1 MQLTELLIIFS
12 LPLIAWFWIDSS
24 KVIESARTVAAKMC
38 KNSNVQ
44 FLDDSVHQRKFSLG
58 KNSYG
63 QLKFE
68 RTYEFEFTNNEH
80 QRYKGELVF
89 AGSQLVSSQMDAYR
103 ILSTDDTM

>member
-12 LPLIAWFWIDSS
+12 LPLVAWFWIDST

-44 FLDDSVHQRKFSLG
+44 FLDDSVHQIKFSFG
-58 KNSYG
+58 KNSHG
-63 QLKFE
+63 QIKFV
-68 RTYEFEFTNNEH
+68 RKYEFEFTNNEH

-89 AGSQLVSSQMDAYR
+89 AGSQLLSSQMDAYR
-103 ILSTDDTM
+103 IISTENIM

>member
-12 LPLIAWFWIDSS
+12 LPLIAWFWIDST
-24 KVIESARTVAAKMC
+24 KVIESARSIASKMC
-38 KNSNVQ
+38 KKNNVQ

-58 KNSYG
+58 KNSHG
-63 QLKFE
+63 QLKFM

-89 AGSQLVSSQMDAYR
+89 VGYQLLSSQMDAYR
-103 ILSTDDTM
+103 ILSTDDVL